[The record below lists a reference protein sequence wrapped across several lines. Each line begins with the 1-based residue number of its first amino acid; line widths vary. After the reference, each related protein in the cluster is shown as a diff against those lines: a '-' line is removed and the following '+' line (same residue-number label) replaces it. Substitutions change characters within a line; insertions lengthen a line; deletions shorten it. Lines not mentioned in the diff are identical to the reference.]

1 MKYSSYLLLLL
12 ALLVTNSARSQEA
25 FDFRYPDSSNLYR
38 FNILDGLHSNTTVY
52 ASELLFRF
60 SESVSNTSDVIDSIY
75 ADVSGLQSVSLSIY
89 SDTIRHLPS
98 RIVYSHTN
106 SGQPVVDEVQFVYDA
121 NDQLI
126 QEIFLRDNATIKTM
140 WFHRDPSGRLDSINY
155 YNSLSNPDPSDDL
168 VKRFFYNQST
178 LDSTY
183 STNLDGT
190 NEYSSKYYFS
200 SQLTL
205 DSIRSNSISFPMPN
219 RFYSRLGLE
228 SGSVVRDSTYY
239 SWVQPESNIVSTHL
253 FNSQGVLD
261 SSFTV
266 IKTDSNFWD
275 ASDIQESYKLE
286 FDGNLRVSQIQAL
299 KRINN
304 STLLSLDIEIYYS
317 SKIGIQERDQQHL
330 IAWPNPINAG
340 GLLMLN
346 YEVANP
352 VLIGLDGRTHS
363 LNVNGF
369 EINIPENLPTGVYTL
384 RAHIQ
389 NSRFESLSI
398 RIIIN

>member
-1 MKYSSYLLLLL
+1 
-12 ALLVTNSARSQEA
+12 
-25 FDFRYPDSSNLYR
+25 
-38 FNILDGLHSNTTVY
+38 
-52 ASELLFRF
+52 
-60 SESVSNTSDVIDSIY
+60 
-75 ADVSGLQSVSLSIY
+75 
-89 SDTIRHLPS
+89 
-98 RIVYSHTN
+98 
-106 SGQPVVDEVQFVYDA
+106 
-121 NDQLI
+121 
-126 QEIFLRDNATIKTM
+126 
-140 WFHRDPSGRLDSINY
+140 
-155 YNSLSNPDPSDDL
+155 
-168 VKRFFYNQST
+168 
-178 LDSTY
+178 
-183 STNLDGT
+183 
-190 NEYSSKYYFS
+190 
-200 SQLTL
+200 
-205 DSIRSNSISFPMPN
+205 MPN